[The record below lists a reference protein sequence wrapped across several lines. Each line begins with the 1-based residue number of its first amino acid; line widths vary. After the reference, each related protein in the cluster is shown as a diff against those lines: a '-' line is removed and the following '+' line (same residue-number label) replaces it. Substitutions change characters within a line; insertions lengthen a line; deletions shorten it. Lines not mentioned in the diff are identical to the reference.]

1 MNRRHLPQPIA
12 CLGLVALLLVGC
24 AGAQVEATATPS
36 PVPPTA
42 TPTPVPGTPTPTP
55 PTPTPMKR
63 LDGNR
68 ALFVIYDRFH
78 EGEYGIPRVI
88 LEDLGVVIIVASP
101 SSDVVKGLDGNEVQP
116 DIPLGDVR
124 GDDYDAI
131 LFVGG
136 KGYEVDDPEAQRIA
150 REAAAAGKVMAAIC
164 VAPITLARAGV
175 VEGKRMTVAIY
186 PHELEEAGAIYTGAG
201 FERDG
206 LIITANSPGGS
217 RRVGEAIATALGE

>member
-1 MNRRHLPQPIA
+1 MNRRHLPQQMA

-24 AGAQVEATATPS
+24 AGAQVETTATPS
-36 PVPPTA
+36 PIPPTA
-42 TPTPVPGTPTPTP
+42 TPTPVPGTPTPT
-55 PTPTPMKR
+55 TMKR

-78 EGEYGIPRVI
+78 EDEYGVPRAI
-88 LEDLGVVIIVASP
+88 LEDLGAVVIVASP

-116 DIPLGDVR
+116 DIPLGNVR
-124 GDDYDAI
+124 GDDYNAI

-175 VEGKRMTVAIY
+175 VEGKRMTVAIF

-206 LIITANSPGGS
+206 LVITANSPGGS
-217 RRVGEAIATALGE
+217 RRVGEAIATALRE